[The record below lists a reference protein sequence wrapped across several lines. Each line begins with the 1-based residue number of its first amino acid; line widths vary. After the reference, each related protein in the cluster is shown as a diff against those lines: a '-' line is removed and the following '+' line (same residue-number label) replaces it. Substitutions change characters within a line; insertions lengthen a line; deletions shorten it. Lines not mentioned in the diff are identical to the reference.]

1 MNFVCHGGRIQ
12 SINDGQSHRINA
24 QQTVICF
31 KDALNK
37 VQNDVIVYSDLP
49 HDGNIELFPRDDGNY
64 SMIDELFEQFIPSEK
79 WASVAISG
87 KDGKPFYI
95 KDKDL

>member
-1 MNFVCHGGRIQ
+1 MNFVTHSGTIK

-24 QQTVICF
+24 QQTAICF

-49 HDGNIELFPRDDGNY
+49 YDGNIE
-64 SMIDELFEQFIPSEK
+64 
-79 WASVAISG
+79 
-87 KDGKPFYI
+87 
-95 KDKDL
+95 